1 MCLKSKMFTR
11 LQNTFIYKKKKKE
24 LLTSKYYIPPTQ
36 SRDFYKLKIAT
47 SLQQSTKTIHPQV

>member
-1 MCLKSKMFTR
+1 MFTR

>member
-1 MCLKSKMFTR
+1 M
-11 LQNTFIYKKKKKE
+11 E